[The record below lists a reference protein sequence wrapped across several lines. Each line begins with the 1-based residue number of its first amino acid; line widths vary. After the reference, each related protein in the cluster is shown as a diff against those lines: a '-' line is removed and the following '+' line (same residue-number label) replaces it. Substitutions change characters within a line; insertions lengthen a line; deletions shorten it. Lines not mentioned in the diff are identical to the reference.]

1 MKKLATSFVIA
12 LGLSFIS
19 LGSFAAEGEKA
30 SNTSISENPW
40 EVFKEVVYTYKT
52 SNVDFMY
59 KSEAEQAAFLS
70 AAAEMKER
78 ISESPDA
85 KAEEKI
91 NRINSTITIFTFIW
105 DIRQDSTQ
113 TDDEFAALE
122 IPEVN

>member
-1 MKKLATSFVIA
+1 MKKLATSFVFA

-19 LGSFAAEGEKA
+19 FGSFATGGEKK
-30 SNTSISENPW
+30 SNSSVSENPW

-70 AAAEMKER
+70 AAAEMKEK
-78 ISESPDA
+78 ISEYPDY

-91 NRINSTITIFTFIW
+91 KRINSAITIFTFIW
-105 DIRQDSTQ
+105 DIKNDIQLTEQ
-113 TDDEFAALE
+113 ELFPFELPKVE
-122 IPEVN
+122 

>member
-59 KSEAEQAAFLS
+59 KSEAEQAAFLT
-70 AAAEMKER
+70 AAAEMKDK
-78 ISESPDA
+78 ISNNPDFRT
-85 KAEEKI
+85 EEKI
-91 NRINSTITIFTFIW
+91 KRIDQAVIVFKYLWEIKEDIQLGNEEVEFI
-105 DIRQDSTQ
+105 
-113 TDDEFAALE
+113 E
-122 IPEVN
+122 IPEII